1 MNMNLFKDEISK
13 KNEVE
18 YKLRRFIYE
27 LRKTIPRRKINF
39 KKIGYYDDLTTNLQ
53 GNSTRRY
60 LVELRAIGCE
70 WALKGGGCSMCGY
83 IVRTT

>member
-39 KKIGYYDDLTTNLQ
+39 KKIGYYDDLTTNL
-53 GNSTRRY
+53 
-60 LVELRAIGCE
+60 
-70 WALKGGGCSMCGY
+70 
-83 IVRTT
+83 